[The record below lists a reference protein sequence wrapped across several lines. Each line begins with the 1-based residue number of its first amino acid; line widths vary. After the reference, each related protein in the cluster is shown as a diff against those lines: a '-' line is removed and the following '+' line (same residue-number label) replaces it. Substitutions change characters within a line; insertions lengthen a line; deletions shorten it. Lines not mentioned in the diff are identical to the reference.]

1 MSTFRKKIMQKCLT
15 DGKTDDILVNCITM
29 LATVPFFAPTA
40 TESGGKARKRA
51 CFCGVE
57 RIKTKGRKK
66 SPLMA
71 GPLPQ
76 KT

>member
-1 MSTFRKKIMQKCLT
+1 MKKCLT

-29 LATVPFFAPTA
+29 LATVPFFELPMSLNG
-40 TESGGKARKRA
+40 EKCQKAA

-66 SPLMA
+66 SPLME

>member
-40 TESGGKARKRA
+40 TEAAEKR
-51 CFCGVE
+51 E
-57 RIKTKGRKK
+57 KGR
-66 SPLMA
+66 A
-71 GPLPQ
+71 FAEWNE
-76 KT
+76 